1 MEFGLYLC
9 LPGELLVF
17 QEKIIYFL
25 EGRLIAQIILY
36 IGGIFFYFSKDVR
49 I

>member
-9 LPGELLVF
+9 LPGELIIF

-25 EGRLIAQIILY
+25 EDRLIAQIILY
-36 IGGIFFYFSKDVR
+36 IGGIFLFFKR
-49 I
+49 C